1 MGKYDPDNSIL
12 YLAGKGDSS
21 IKYFEIVDEAP
32 YIHFLSEF
40 RHSSAQKG
48 IAWVPKHS
56 LDTSKCE
63 IARCLQLLRD
73 SVQPVSFVV
82 PRKSEMFQADLYPE
96 TYAAVSMQTASDY
109 MAGKNKAPQMK
120 SMKPGV
126 GEGRKAAAFVAKK
139 SPAELL
145 AELKIANAR
154 IKELEAEVAKLKA

>member
-82 PRKSEMFQADLYPE
+82 PRKSEMFQAGLYADGKRLHGRQEQGPPDE
-96 TYAAVSMQTASDY
+96 IHEARSGRGEEGSCFCGQEVSRR
-109 MAGKNKAPQMK
+109 AP
-120 SMKPGV
+120 
-126 GEGRKAAAFVAKK
+126 GRAQDCQR
-139 SPAELL
+139 PHQGT
-145 AELKIANAR
+145 
-154 IKELEAEVAKLKA
+154 